1 MGLSGWGELRK
12 RKTKEGLIWGSRK
25 SAGGVRGNSQLG
37 ESCGEKGMEGE
48 ANEQVAMAMKQHL
61 SNIHSFYGSTM
72 RILAT
77 VMSNGWD

>member
-48 ANEQVAMAMKQHL
+48 ANEHPKLRWQ
-61 SNIHSFYGSTM
+61 
-72 RILAT
+72 
-77 VMSNGWD
+77 